1 MTFQSCVANDHWWA
15 YSSCQFA
22 RHLRIT
28 PRRNTI
34 ITHHPRGI
42 CTKNFHHHHPRS
54 LNLHKIVNRFVRAYF
69 IYRANCLY
77 KENNTMYITDITDI
91 QGEDISYKL
100 WKLVS
105 NPIVV
110 IKDNKICL
118 NYITVFVDLWT
129 IIFYCELQ

>member
-1 MTFQSCVANDHWWA
+1 
-15 YSSCQFA
+15 
-22 RHLRIT
+22 
-28 PRRNTI
+28 
-34 ITHHPRGI
+34 
-42 CTKNFHHHHPRS
+42 
-54 LNLHKIVNRFVRAYF
+54 
-69 IYRANCLY
+69 
-77 KENNTMYITDITDI
+77 MYITDITDI

-105 NPIVV
+105 SPIVV